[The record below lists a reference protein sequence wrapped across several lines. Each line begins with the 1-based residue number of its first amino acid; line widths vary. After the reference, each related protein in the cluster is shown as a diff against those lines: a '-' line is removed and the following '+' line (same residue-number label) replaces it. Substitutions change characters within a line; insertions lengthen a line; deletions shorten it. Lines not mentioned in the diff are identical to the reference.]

1 MGCFELVFFFTLG
14 ALLCL
19 VVLLIISHLTV
30 DQDDQK
36 SLVPPKKMINAL
48 PGDQVGRVVA
58 QAAGANA
65 ASWLSEVAKVQIKNR
80 LKGNLDKIDSS
91 LNLNL

>member
-1 MGCFELVFFFTLG
+1 MIKSKKWGALSWVFFFTLG

-30 DQDDQK
+30 DQDDPQ

-65 ASWLSEVAKVQIKNR
+65 ASWLSEVAKV
-80 LKGNLDKIDSS
+80 D
-91 LNLNL
+91 